1 MEENHST
8 ETVLDPARAT
18 PVAEVARTSFDP
30 DLSVA
35 IARAVEKL
43 PNDRI
48 RCRRVGQRNYRC
60 NWLTPDTSPTRG
72 DLKSLVTYVTR
83 DSRFLRATKQGGR
96 LVIEDLT
103 IRPEAKL

>member
-1 MEENHST
+1 MEENLST
-8 ETVLDPARAT
+8 VQDPSGAPAEPAETK
-18 PVAEVARTSFDP
+18 TSNP
-30 DLSVA
+30 DLSIA

-43 PNDRI
+43 PSDRV
-48 RCRRVGQRNYRC
+48 RVRRVGQRTYRC
-60 NWLTPDTSPTRG
+60 NWLTPDTAPTRG

-103 IRPEAKL
+103 IRPEPKD

>member
-1 MEENHST
+1 MDEDLST
-8 ETVLDPARAT
+8 VADAPA
-18 PVAEVARTSFDP
+18 PTSALANTKTSDP

-48 RCRRVGQRNYRC
+48 RCRRVGQRTYRC
-60 NWLTPDTSPTRG
+60 NWLTPDTAPRG

-83 DSRFLRATKQGGR
+83 DSRFLRATKQGAK

-103 IRPEAKL
+103 IRPEPKL

>member
-1 MEENHST
+1 MEEDRST
-8 ETVLDPARAT
+8 ETVLDPSRAT
-18 PVAEVARTSFDP
+18 PGAEGVRKSSDP

-48 RCRRVGQRNYRC
+48 RCRRVGQRTYRC
-60 NWLTPDTSPTRG
+60 NWLTPDTAPTRG

-83 DSRFLRATKQGGR
+83 ESRFLRATKQGGR

-103 IRPEAKL
+103 IRPEAKE

>member
-1 MEENHST
+1 MEEDLST
-8 ETVLDPARAT
+8 VADAPAA
-18 PVAEVARTSFDP
+18 PALANPKTSDP

-43 PNDRI
+43 PTDRI
-48 RCRRVGQRNYRC
+48 RCRRVGQRTYRC
-60 NWLTPDTSPTRG
+60 NWLAPDPSPTRG

-83 DSRFLRATKQGGR
+83 ESKFLRATKQGGR

-103 IRPEAKL
+103 IRPEPKL